1 MRIKKSILASAVA
14 LVLSSPAYALDEFV
28 IEDIQV
34 NGLQRVSLGSS
45 LTYIPVQIGDKLT
58 DFRLTQTI
66 KSLYSSGH
74 FDNIEVY
81 QEGKTLI
88 IKVSERPTI
97 AEIEFDGNKD
107 VKEEQLQENL
117 QDQNIRIGEPLDK
130 TTLTLLEKGLEDFYQ
145 SIGKY
150 NASVTAKISHL
161 PRNRVKLTFEF
172 TEGKAAKVKQINIV
186 GNTLF
191 DDAKLLSLFESKYD
205 LPWWQFMSN
214 DRYQKQ
220 TFSGDIEKLESFY
233 KDQGYVRFAVDS
245 TQVSLTPDK
254 EQVYVTLN
262 LEEGEKY
269 KVNEVNFIGD
279 MVGLDNVIKALV
291 PIRQGDYYS
300 AATITYSEETISN
313 YLGAFGYAYPEVK
326 TIPDVNDETKEVSLT
341 MSVTPGSRINVR
353 RISFVGNA
361 ITDDEVLR
369 RELRQFE
376 GSWLSN
382 RALEGSKARLARLP
396 YIENVEFETVKL
408 PGESD
413 LVDVIF
419 TIKERPSGSFTAG
432 VGYGDLT
439 GLSLQLGVQQE
450 NFLGTGNSVGVSV
463 NTYSYSKNISLSFTD
478 PYFTVDGVSLGGSVS
493 YSELNYG
500 NRFSNSEDYD
510 LTRISSRLTLG
521 YPLNEISRISY
532 GVGYLHNEM
541 SNIRSE
547 RTSEQMSKFYAI
559 YEDPDNKQ
567 NQLVFDNYEFNIN
580 WMQSTLN
587 RGLFPS
593 AGASQNLGF
602 KIAIPGSDAQFFKIT
617 AEDRRYFPLSR
628 DHRWVFMTK
637 ASFGYA
643 NGYGT
648 TDEGHDHV
656 LPIWEMFRAGGS
668 STMRGFENNVVGPKL
683 FYLTGLEKDGP
694 IGPDGEPTKTND
706 TVDNN
711 IVNKFARSGTNA
723 ISNGGNAQALATLEL
738 IFPIPFTD
746 EPSSSVRPSFFLD
759 VGNVWDTE
767 FDISKYNNL
776 GADELAKL
784 DDYSDPSRYRASAGM
799 SIQWISP
806 MGPIVFSFAKP
817 LKKFNDDDTKFFSF
831 NIGQTF

>member
-1 MRIKKSILASAVA
+1 MTIKKSIIASAVA
-14 LVLSSPAYALDEFV
+14 LVFSGKAFAIQEFI

-34 NGLQRVSLGSS
+34 NGLQRVALGAS
-45 LTYIPVQIGDKLT
+45 LTYIPVQIGDKLN

-66 KSLYSSGH
+66 KSLYASGH
-74 FDNIEVY
+74 FDNIEAY
-81 QEGKTLI
+81 REGGALI

-150 NASVTAKISHL
+150 NASVSAKISHL

-172 TEGKAAKVKQINIV
+172 SEGKAAKVKQINIV
-186 GNTLF
+186 GNELYS
-191 DDAKLLSLFESKYD
+191 DEKLLSLFESKYD
-205 LPWWQFMSN
+205 LPWWQFLAN

-233 KDQGYVRFAVDS
+233 KDQGYVRFAVDT

-262 LEEGEKY
+262 VKEGEKY
-269 KVNEVNFIGD
+269 KIKEVNFIGD
-279 MVGLDNVIKALV
+279 MVGLDRAIQAMV
-291 PIRQGDYYS
+291 PIREGSYYN
-300 AATITYSEETISN
+300 AAAITYSEETITN

-326 TIPDVNDETKEVSLT
+326 TIPDIDDENKEVSLT
-341 MSVTPGSRINVR
+341 MSVTPGNRINVR
-353 RISFVGNA
+353 RIDFVGNS

-382 RALEGSKARLARLP
+382 RSLEASKARIARLP
-396 YIENVEFETVKL
+396 YVEQIEFETIKI

-413 LVDVIF
+413 LVDVVF
-419 TIKERPSGSFTAG
+419 TVKERPSGSFTAG

-450 NFLGTGNSVGVSV
+450 NFLGTGNSVGVNV
-463 NTYSYSKNISLSFTD
+463 NTYSYSKQISFSYTD
-478 PYFTVDGVSLGGSVS
+478 PYFTVDGVSLGGSLS

-500 NRFSNSEDYD
+500 NSFSNSEDYE
-510 LTRISSRLTLG
+510 LERISSRLTLG

-532 GVGYLHNEM
+532 GIGYLHNEM
-541 SNIRSE
+541 SNISQP
-547 RTSEQMSKFYAI
+547 SEQMRNFYSI
-559 YEDPDNKQ
+559 YTDSDNKQ

-580 WMQSTLN
+580 WLQSTLN

-593 AGASQNLGF
+593 AGSSQSVGF
-602 KIAIPGSDAQFFKIT
+602 KVAIPGSDSQFFKFT
-617 AEDRRYFPLSR
+617 AEDRHYFPLSR
-628 DHRWVFMTK
+628 DQRWVFMTK

-643 NGYGT
+643 NGYGST
-648 TDEGHDHV
+648 GIHDHV

-683 FYLTGLEKDGP
+683 FYRTTQEKAGVPDITGETGSILLGP
-694 IGPDGEPTKTND
+694 END
-706 TVDNN
+706 IIQKYTRNGS
-711 IVNKFARSGTNA
+711 AA

-738 IFPIPFTD
+738 IFPIPFT
-746 EPSSSVRPSFFLD
+746 EEQSNSVRPSLFMD
-759 VGNVWDTE
+759 IGNVWDTE
-767 FDISKYNNL
+767 FDLDRYSNL
-776 GADELAKL
+776 SRTELEKL
-784 DDYSDPSRYRASAGM
+784 DDYSDATRYRASAGM

-817 LKKFNDDDTKFFSF
+817 LKKFDDDDTKFFSF

>member
-14 LVLSSPAYALDEFV
+14 LVLSSQAYAIDEFV

-34 NGLQRVSLGSS
+34 NGLQRVALGAS
-45 LTYIPVQIGDKLT
+45 LTYIPVQVGDKLT

-74 FDNIEVY
+74 FDDIEVY

-117 QDQNIRIGEPLDK
+117 EDQNIRVGEPLDK

-150 NASVTAKISHL
+150 NASVSAKISHL

-172 TEGKAAKVKQINIV
+172 TEGKAAKVKQINLV

-191 DDAKLLSLFESKYD
+191 DDEKLLSLFESKYD

-245 TQVSLTPDK
+245 TQVSLTPNK

-269 KVNEVNFIGD
+269 KVKDVNFIGD
-279 MVGLDNVIKALV
+279 MVGLDNIIKALV
-291 PIRQGDYYS
+291 PIRKGDYYS

-326 TIPDVNDETKEVSLT
+326 TIPEIDDETKEVSLT
-341 MSVTPGSRINVR
+341 LSVTPGSRINVR
-353 RISFVGNA
+353 RIDFVGNA

-396 YIENVEFETVKL
+396 YIEEVEFETIKL

-413 LVDVIF
+413 LVDVVF

-432 VGYGDLT
+432 IGYGDLT
-439 GLSLQLGVQQE
+439 GLSLQLGVQQQ
-450 NFLGTGNSVGVSV
+450 NFLGTGNSVGVSI
-463 NTYSYSKNISLSFTD
+463 NTYSYSKNLSLSFTD

-500 NRFSNSEDYD
+500 GRFSNSEDYE
-510 LTRISSRLTLG
+510 LKRISSRLTLG
-521 YPLNEISRISY
+521 YPLDEISRISY

-541 SNIRSE
+541 SNIS
-547 RTSEQMSKFYAI
+547 TPSEQMSNFYSI
-559 YEDPDNKQ
+559 YEDADNSL

-593 AGASQNLGF
+593 AGSSQNLGF
-602 KIAIPGSDAQFFKIT
+602 KVAVPGSDAQFFKIT
-617 AEDRRYFPLSR
+617 AEDRHYFPLSR

-643 NGYGT
+643 NGYGE
-648 TDEGHDHV
+648 TDNGHDHV

-683 FYLTGLEKDGP
+683 FY
-694 IGPDGEPTKTND
+694 
-706 TVDNN
+706 
-711 IVNKFARSGTNA
+711 RSGSPVNTIPDETGNIGSIPSSPEFDTITKYVRNGSAA

-767 FDISKYNNL
+767 FDIDRYSQL
-776 GADELAKL
+776 DPSELAKL
-784 DDYSDPSRYRASAGM
+784 DDYSDPTRYRASAGM
-799 SIQWISP
+799 SVQWISP

-817 LKKFNDDDTKFFSF
+817 LKKFDDDDTKFFSF